1 MRMEQRLSA
10 GSTFL
15 WVDEVPDRLARV
27 RRGEI
32 VVSPVGP
39 RNPKKVPSGLIH
51 DWLGAVFIAHVT
63 TNDVALVLRDYARYT
78 KFYPETV
85 IDAKA
90 IATTETSDRFSMLM
104 ANRSFLLKTVF
115 HADYESCRIQVDDR
129 RRYSVSRTTRI
140 QEIEGFGGP
149 AQRVLEEGK
158 GSGVLWQL
166 YSVTRFAERDGGVY
180 LEIEA
185 IALSRD
191 IPPSLLWALGPIVR
205 RESRNALAN
214 SLQQTENAV
223 VSECARRHRFEDSLL
238 RH

>member
-10 GSTFL
+10 GNTFL

-27 RRGEI
+27 QRGEI
-32 VVSPVGP
+32 VVSPAGLWH
-39 RNPKKVPSGLIH
+39 PKKVPSGLIH
-51 DWLGAVFIAHVT
+51 DWVGAVFIAHVT
-63 TNDVALVLRDYARYT
+63 TNDVTLVLRDYARYK

-85 IDAKA
+85 IDAEA
-90 IATTETSDRFSMLM
+90 IATTETRDRFSILM

-115 HADYESCRIQVDDR
+115 RADYESCRIQVDDR
-129 RRYSVSRTTRI
+129 RSYSISQTTRI

-149 AQRVLEEGK
+149 AQRILEEGK
-158 GSGVLWQL
+158 GTGVLWRL
-166 YSVTRFAERDGGVY
+166 YSITRIAERDGGVY

-191 IPPSLLWALGPIVR
+191 IPASLLWAVEPIVR

-214 SLQQTENAV
+214 SLQQTKNAV
-223 VSECARRHRFEDSLL
+223 ISECVRSHRL
-238 RH
+238 